1 MKEGHILMKK
11 LNVKGQKILK
21 ITHLSFVALWVGGN
35 ISAVV
40 LSFLPLIVQDNTL
53 LGIYIAMEFIDYL
66 VIVPGSLGCLITGII
81 YGIWTRWGFFKFK
94 WICAKW
100 VVMII
105 QMILGA
111 AFLGQSVGSNVNALK
126 TQGLAALN
134 DQGFIINQNV
144 IQVLGIVQSVLLII
158 LIGISI
164 FKPWKVTKVDNSL

>member
-1 MKEGHILMKK
+1 M
-11 LNVKGQKILK
+11 
-21 ITHLSFVALWVGGN
+21 
-35 ISAVV
+35 
-40 LSFLPLIVQDNTL
+40 
-53 LGIYIAMEFIDYL
+53 
-66 VIVPGSLGCLITGII
+66 ITGII

-94 WICAKW
+94 WIYAKW

-126 TQGLAALN
+126 TLGLATLN

-144 IQVLGIVQSVLLII
+144 IQVLGIVQSVLLIT

-164 FKPWKVTKVDNSL
+164 FKPGKVAKGGSL